1 MKPMAQPLEVSACVS
16 TYDAQENKIA
26 TDKAALGSLKSMH
39 VVLGG
44 DHGQGK
50 FRSILKIIL

>member
-1 MKPMAQPLEVSACVS
+1 MSSYV
-16 TYDAQENKIA
+16 QENKIA
-26 TDKAALGSLKSMH
+26 TNEVALGSLKSMD

-50 FRSILKIIL
+50 FVRSVVKIIPATG